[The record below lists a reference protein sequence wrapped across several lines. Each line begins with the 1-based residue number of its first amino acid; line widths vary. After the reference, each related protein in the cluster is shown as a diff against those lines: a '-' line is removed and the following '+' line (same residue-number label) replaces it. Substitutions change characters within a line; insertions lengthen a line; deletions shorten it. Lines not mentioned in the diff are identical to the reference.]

1 MPYTRR
7 QKAAYRRAV
16 ARNKAKGRWRTRGT
30 GRGYR
35 VGYNRFGRVSAPE
48 LKSKIL
54 ERDGTMAANT
64 ITDLTIFPSITQGVK
79 ETERLG
85 NRVNAKFLNVKVIL
99 QQKRPDEINL
109 PQEPA
114 VIRYVMWQNKD
125 PTSNAAGTLT
135 GLTLTAFLNTKTI
148 RVLKTGYIN
157 LSPSGTARVLKLN
170 HNCRNKTINFKEDTD
185 VSANTSERYY
195 LSLYTSN
202 LVSYDYASKFY
213 WADP

>member
-48 LKSKIL
+48 LKSKVL
-54 ERDGTMAANT
+54 ERTGTMTANS
-64 ITDLTIFPSITQGVK
+64 ITDLVIFPAITQGIK

-85 NRVNAKFLNVKVIL
+85 NRINAKFLNVKLIL
-99 QQKRPDEINL
+99 KQKRPDELSL
-109 PQEPA
+109 PADPA
-114 VIRYVMWQNKD
+114 VLRYVMWQNKD
-125 PTSNAAGTLT
+125 PASNAASTLS

-148 RVLKTGYIN
+148 RILKTGYVT
-157 LSPSGTARVLKLN
+157 LSAAGTARVLQLR
-170 HNCRNKTINFKEDTD
+170 HNCRNKTIAYKEDSDT
-185 VSANTSERYY
+185 SANTSERYY
-195 LSLYTSN
+195 LAVFSSN
-202 LVSYDYASKFY
+202 VVNFEYQSKFY
-213 WADP
+213 FADP